1 MNNNGLCRALAG
13 GYWVLLPDG
22 WVKVSR
28 EEYIVSHTR
37 RPTEDNTGTW
47 LPLRLLLA
55 LAVTVGALILWG
67 RM

>member
-1 MNNNGLCRALAG
+1 MIG
-13 GYWVLLPDG
+13 GYWILLPDG

-28 EEYIVSHTR
+28 EEYVVSHTR

-47 LPLRLLLA
+47 LPLRLFLA
-55 LAVTVGALILWG
+55 LTVTVGALIFLG